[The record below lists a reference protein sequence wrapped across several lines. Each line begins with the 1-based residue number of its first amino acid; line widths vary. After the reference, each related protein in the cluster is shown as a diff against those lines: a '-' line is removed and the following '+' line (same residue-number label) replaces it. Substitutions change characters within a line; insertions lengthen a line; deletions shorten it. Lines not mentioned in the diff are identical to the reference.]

1 MNLVDRV
8 KNILLTPKTEW
19 PVIEAE
25 QTDVK
30 SLYVGYIMI
39 LAAIPAIASIVSTM
53 MLGGMMGAIGGS
65 AGLGAGLGAGM
76 GAGFAVGHGLASYV
90 VTLVVIFVVALLV
103 DALAPS
109 FGGQKNQVN
118 ALKLVAYSATAG
130 WVASIATIIPV
141 LGWIIAIAGAIYGIY
156 LLYLGLPVLMKCPED
171 KAVIYLIVVVVV
183 YIVLSWIFM
192 SLIAAVLFG
201 SMMLGAR

>member
-19 PVIEAE
+19 PVIEQE
-25 QTDVK
+25 QSDVK

-39 LAAIPAIASIVSTM
+39 LAAIPAIAHLISSMV
-53 MLGGMMGAIGGS
+53 LGGMAGAI
-65 AGLGAGLGAGM
+65 AGRAGIGM
-76 GAGFAVGHGLASYV
+76 GMGGGFGIGFAVFQYV
-90 VTLVVIFVVALLV
+90 VTLVVIFVVALIV

-130 WVASIATIIPV
+130 WVASIAAVIPI
-141 LGWIIAIAGAIYGIY
+141 LGWLVALVGSLYGVYIM
-156 LLYLGLPVLMKCPED
+156 YLGLPVMMKNPED
-171 KAVIYLIVVVVV
+171 KSVIYLVVTVVI
-183 YIVLSWIFM
+183 YIVLNWILM
-192 SLIAAVLFG
+192 SVIAAMFFG
-201 SMMLGAR
+201 SMMLGGMR

>member
-30 SLYVGYIMI
+30 TLYLGYIMI
-39 LAAIPAIASIVSTM
+39 LAAIPAIASVIASMFVGSMVGAVAGRTG
-53 MLGGMMGAIGGS
+53 LGMGIGGGFAIGH
-65 AGLGAGLGAGM
+65 AI
-76 GAGFAVGHGLASYV
+76 AVYV
-90 VTLVVIFVVALLV
+90 ITLIVIFVVAFIV
-103 DALAPS
+103 DALAPT
-109 FGGQKNQVN
+109 FGGQKNQIN

-130 WVASIATIIPV
+130 WVASIFSIIPV
-141 LGWIIAIAGAIYGIY
+141 LGWIVAMVGSLYGIY

-171 KAVIYLIVVVVV
+171 KAVVYLIVIVVV
-183 YIVLSWIFM
+183 YIVLSWLLGW
-192 SLIAAVLFG
+192 LIIASMFG
-201 SMMLGAR
+201 SAMMGMR

>member
-1 MNLVDRV
+1 MDLVDRA

-25 QTDVK
+25 QTDIK

-39 LAAIPAIASIVSTM
+39 LAAIPAIAGIIGSMFVGSM
-53 MLGGMMGAIGGS
+53 VGAVAGR
-65 AGLGAGLGAGM
+65 AGLGMGM
-76 GAGFAVGHGLASYV
+76 GGGFAVAHGIAAYV
-90 VTLVVIFVVALLV
+90 ITLVVIFVFAFIV
-103 DALAPS
+103 DALAPT
-109 FGGQKNQVN
+109 FGGQKNQIN

-141 LGWIIAIAGAIYGIY
+141 LGWIVAIVGSLYGIY

-171 KAVIYLIVVVVV
+171 KTVVYMVVMVVV
-183 YIVLSWIFM
+183 YIVLYWVFM
-192 SLIAAVLFG
+192 SMILAGMFG
-201 SMMLGAR
+201 SMMFGMG

>member
-30 SLYVGYIMI
+30 SLYVSYIMI
-39 LAAIPAIASIVSTM
+39 LAAIPAVASIISTM
-53 MLGGMMGAIGGS
+53 MLGGMMGAIGGRT
-65 AGLGAGLGAGM
+65 GLGAGM
-76 GAGFAVGHGLASYV
+76 GGGFAVAHGLASYV
-90 VTLVVIFVVALLV
+90 VTLVVIFVVALIV

-130 WVASIATIIPV
+130 WVASIATIVPV
-141 LGWIIAIAGAIYGIY
+141 LGWIIAIAGSIYGIY

-192 SLIAAVLFG
+192 SLIVAGVFG

>member
-25 QTDVK
+25 QTDIK

-39 LAAIPAIASIVSTM
+39 LAAIPAIAGIIGS
-53 MLGGMMGAIGGS
+53 MLFGGMMGAVAGR
-65 AGLGAGLGAGM
+65 AGLGVGLGG
-76 GAGFAVGHGLASYV
+76 GFAIAHGIAQYV
-90 VTLVVIFVVALLV
+90 VALIVIFVFAFIV

-109 FGGQKNQVN
+109 FGGQKSQIN

-141 LGWIIAIAGAIYGIY
+141 LGWIVAIVGSLYGIY

-171 KAVIYLIVVVVV
+171 KSVIYLIVSVVI
-183 YIVLSWIFM
+183 YIVLYWVFM
-192 SLIAAVLFG
+192 SLILGAMFG
-201 SMMLGAR
+201 SMMLGMR

>member
-30 SLYVGYIMI
+30 SLYIGYIMI
-39 LAAIPAIASIVSTM
+39 LAAIPAIASILSTM
-53 MLGGMMGAIGGS
+53 LLGGMMGAMGGR
-65 AGLGAGLGAGM
+65 AGLGAGM
-76 GAGFAVGHGLASYV
+76 GGGFAVAHGLASYV
-90 VTLVVIFVVALLV
+90 VTLVVIFVVALIV

-109 FGGQKNQVN
+109 FGGQKNQVS

-141 LGWIIAIAGAIYGIY
+141 LGWIVAIAGAVYGIY

-183 YIVLSWIFM
+183 YILLSWIFM

-201 SMMLGAR
+201 SMMLGVR

>member
-39 LAAIPAIASIVSTM
+39 LAAIPAIASILSTM

-65 AGLGAGLGAGM
+65 AGLGAGM

-90 VTLVVIFVVALLV
+90 VTLVVIFVVALIV

-156 LLYLGLPVLMKCPED
+156 LLYLGLPVLMKCPAD
-171 KAVIYLIVVVVV
+171 KSVIYLIVVVVV

>member
-30 SLYVGYIMI
+30 SLYIGYIMI
-39 LAAIPAIASIVSTM
+39 LAAIPAVASIISTM
-53 MLGGMMGAIGGS
+53 MLGGMMGAIGGRT
-65 AGLGAGLGAGM
+65 GLGAGM
-76 GAGFAVGHGLASYV
+76 GGGFAVAHGLASYV
-90 VTLVVIFVVALLV
+90 VTLVVIFVVALIV

-130 WVASIATIIPV
+130 WVASIATIVPV
-141 LGWIIAIAGAIYGIY
+141 LGWIIAIAGSIYGIY

-192 SLIAAVLFG
+192 SLIVAGVFG